1 MASFD
6 REGSW
11 VGWSQF
17 SCEDSLTDSL
27 VSLFGNKDL
36 SLTVARFVGLV
47 GLGGWVGGWVDC

>member
-27 VSLFGNKDL
+27 VSMFRNKDL
-36 SLTVARFVGLV
+36 SPTVARFVGLV
-47 GLGGWVGGWVDC
+47 GLGGWVGC